1 MHSIQNSKT
10 REPKISPNHHLRRF
24 RSGLICAA
32 LITCSLPQVRAGEP
46 RQAKVIGEYAL
57 GPLSLTNF
65 GITGDELATG
75 VANGL
80 PYTDLPSIGSGL
92 QRLAGNHYMSIT
104 DRGPTFTRTTPTPGR
119 VFPLP
124 NYTPCLV
131 FFRAAGGQIIPQSI
145 LPIVADDAGTPVTG
159 ISNSAVDDSVPFE
172 SPTATTQLPFNPNG
186 LDLEDVHML
195 PDGSYIAVDEY
206 SPSVVIISDAGKV
219 LTRYTPASKPLSGA
233 TYPVSN
239 TLPAILDK
247 RRANRGFESIA
258 VSDDGRTAYTMTQS
272 PLGPT
277 TATAPTRNSR
287 VLRVLE
293 LDIAD
298 PLNVSVAAEYV
309 LLMSPASTYP
319 AGNRPQ
325 DLKLSSAAWVSEK
338 KLLVLERSD
347 EPNIGGAKLITV
359 DLRNATNVLPLP
371 ITQTLALEDAG
382 LDLASVGITPA
393 ATSVVYRN
401 EETPEITDFKLE
413 GLSILN
419 RNEVAITNDTDFGVG
434 VTVPHASTLWVIRL
448 AEQIP

>member
-1 MHSIQNSKT
+1 MHSIQNRKT
-10 REPKISPNHHLRRF
+10 RRPNARPNYHSSLF
-24 RSGLICAA
+24 WLGSVGAA
-32 LITCSLPQVRAGEP
+32 LITCGSPQVRAGEP

-57 GPLSLTNF
+57 GPLSLANF
-65 GITGDELATG
+65 GVTEDELAAG

-92 QRLAGNHYMSIT
+92 QRLAGNHYVSIT

-131 FFRAAGGQIIPQSI
+131 FFRAAGGEIIPQSI

-159 ISNSAVDDSVPFE
+159 ISNSAADDSVPFE

-195 PDGSYIAVDEY
+195 SDGNYIAVDEY

-219 LTRYTPASKPLSGA
+219 LTRYTPTSKPLSGA
-233 TYPVSN
+233 AYPVSN
-239 TLPAILDK
+239 TLPAILEN

-277 TATAPTRNSR
+277 GATAPTRNSR

-293 LDIAD
+293 LDITD
-298 PLNVSVAAEYV
+298 PLNLSVTAEYV

-325 DLKLSSAAWVSEK
+325 DLKVSSAAWVSEK

-359 DLRNATNVLPLP
+359 DLVNATNVLHLP
-371 ITQTLALEDAG
+371 IAQTLALEDAS
-382 LDLASVGITPA
+382 LNLASVAINPA
-393 ATSVVYRN
+393 ATSVIYRN

-419 RNEVAITNDTDFGVG
+419 RNEVSISNDNDFGVG
-434 VTVPHASTLWVIRL
+434 VAVPLSSKLWVIRL
-448 AEQIP
+448 AEQIR